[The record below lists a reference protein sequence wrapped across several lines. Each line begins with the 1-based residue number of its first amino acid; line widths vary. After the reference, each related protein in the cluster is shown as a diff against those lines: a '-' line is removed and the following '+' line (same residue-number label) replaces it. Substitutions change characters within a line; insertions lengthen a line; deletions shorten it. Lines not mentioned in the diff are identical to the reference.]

1 MASNKRIFYACE
13 GFQLSPVKVEGAT
26 TTRANDFRT
35 PRGVQSVGMTTNFN
49 LEKVFQLGQLALYEN
64 IEGNPEIEITV
75 NKVLDGTKPL
85 FFSCLAGA
93 WNVNTLSIVQGQN
106 NKVDMKF
113 FIFPETNNL
122 GSGVPQAV
130 MTCSGMYANSFT
142 YTFPTDG
149 NATEDVTLV
158 GNDKTWTT
166 NGPSTSLYSTNTS
179 GDGEIA
185 KTIVRR
191 WKFDT
196 STSGS
201 VFPTGSGA
209 MRMVDGSGAPPL
221 QSVNVSFDFG
231 REPIYTLGSYD
242 PYLRTVTFPVEIST
256 EIETIATDGDY
267 LNINELTYGCIDTT
281 ASLQLRPKNK
291 PIKFV
296 VCGTGASDKLTIDL
310 GSRNKLSSVAYG
322 GGEAGGGNLTITY
335 SFVTDNTFTMTAAGS
350 WQNVESQLFDAA
362 TGAGSATPIATDGDG
377 A

>member
-1 MASNKRIFYACE
+1 MANNKRIFYACE
-13 GFQLSPVKVEGAT
+13 GFQLSPVKVAGASET
-26 TTRANDFRT
+26 PANSYRT

-85 FFSCLAGA
+85 FFPCLAGD
-93 WNVNTLSIVQGQN
+93 WTTNTLSIVEGQN

-113 FIFPETNNL
+113 YIYPETNNL
-122 GSGVPQAV
+122 GSGTPQSV
-130 MTCSGMYANSFT
+130 LTCSGMYANSFT

-158 GNDKTWTT
+158 GNNKTWAQGAGTVA
-166 NGPSTSLYSTNTS
+166 LYSSDAS
-179 GDGEIA
+179 GNGEIA

-196 STSGS
+196 SGC
-201 VFPTGSGA
+201 VFPTGSGG

-221 QSVNVSFDFG
+221 TSVNVSFDFG
-231 REPIYTLGSYD
+231 REPIYTLGKYD

-267 LNINELTYGCIDTT
+267 LNIDQLTYGCVDT
-281 ASLQLRPKNK
+281 AQSKALRPKNQ

-296 VCGTGASDKLTIDL
+296 ICGTGSNDKLTIDL
-310 GSRNKLSSVAYG
+310 GSRNKLSTVAYG
-322 GGEAGGGNLTITY
+322 GGEAGGGNLTMTY
-335 SFVTDNTFTMTAAGS
+335 SFVTDNTFTMIAAGS
-350 WQNVESQLFDAA
+350 WQNVESEQFNSA
-362 TGAGSATPIATDGDG
+362 TGEGSAISGDGDG

>member
-1 MASNKRIFYACE
+1 MANNKRIFYACE
-13 GFQLSPVKVEGAT
+13 GFQLSPVKVQGASET
-26 TTRANDFRT
+26 PANSFRT

-64 IEGNPEIEITV
+64 IEGNPEIEVTV

-85 FFSCLAGA
+85 FFPCLAGD
-93 WNVNTLSIVQGQN
+93 WTTNTLSIVEGQN

-113 FIFPETNNL
+113 YIYPETNNL
-122 GSGVPQAV
+122 GSGTPQSV
-130 MTCSGMYANSFT
+130 LTCSGMYANSFT

-158 GNDKTWTT
+158 GNNKTWAAGSS
-166 NGPSTSLYSTNTS
+166 NVSLYDTDAS
-179 GDGEIA
+179 GNGELA

-196 STSGS
+196 SGC
-201 VFPTGSGA
+201 VFPTGSGG

-221 QSVNVSFDFG
+221 TSVNVSFDFG
-231 REPIYTLGSYD
+231 REPIYTLGKYD

-256 EIETIATDGDY
+256 EIETIATDGDF
-267 LNINELTYGCIDTT
+267 LNIDQLTYGCVDTT
-281 ASLQLRPKNK
+281 ASKALRPKNK

-296 VCGTGASDKLTIDL
+296 ICGTGSSDKLTIDL
-310 GSRNKLSSVAYG
+310 GARNKLSTVAYG
-322 GGEAGGGNLTITY
+322 GGEAGGGNLTMTY

-350 WQNVESQLFDAA
+350 WANVESQKFDVA
-362 TGAGSATPIATDGDG
+362 TGEGAAITGDGDG

>member
-1 MASNKRIFYACE
+1 MANKRIFYACE
-13 GFQLSPVKVEGAT
+13 GFQLQPVLVTAESDTSDAGGYK
-26 TTRANDFRT
+26 T
-35 PRGVQSVGMTTNFN
+35 PRGIQSVGMTTNFN

-85 FFSCLAGA
+85 FFTCLGGE
-93 WNVNTLSIVQGQN
+93 WDVTNLSIVQGQS
-106 NKVDMKF
+106 NKVNMKF
-113 FIFPETNNL
+113 YIYPETNNL
-122 GSGVPQAV
+122 GSGTPLSV

-158 GNDKTWTT
+158 GNNKTWEA
-166 NGPSTSLYSTNTS
+166 GSAGVSLYESDAS
-179 GDGEIA
+179 GNGEIA

-196 STSGS
+196 SGCI
-201 VFPTGSGA
+201 FPTGSGA
-209 MRMVDGSGAPPL
+209 MRMVGASGAPPL

-231 REPIYTLGSYD
+231 REPIYTLGKYD

-267 LNINELTYGCIDTT
+267 LNIDQMTYGCVDTT
-281 ASLQLRPKNK
+281 ESRALRPKNK

-296 VCGTGASDKLTIDL
+296 ICGTGAEDKLTMDL

-335 SFVTDNTFTMTAAGS
+335 SFVTDNTFTMNAAGS
-350 WQNVESQLFDAA
+350 WADVEALEFDPE
-362 TGAGSATPIATDGDG
+362 TGEGVGAGEGV
-377 A
+377 

>member
-13 GFQLSPVKVEGAT
+13 GFQLSPVLVAGAT
-26 TTRANDFRT
+26 DTPANDFRT

-64 IEGNPEIEITV
+64 IEGNPEIEVTV

-85 FFSCLAGA
+85 FFACLAGA
-93 WNVNTLSIVQGQN
+93 WNKNELSIVEGQN

-113 FIFPETNNL
+113 YIYPETNNL
-122 GSGVPQAV
+122 GSGTPQSV
-130 MTCSGMYANSFT
+130 LTCSGMYANSFT

-158 GNDKTWTT
+158 GNNKTWAQGSAGV
-166 NGPSTSLYSTNTS
+166 NLYSSDNS
-179 GDGEIA
+179 GNGEIA

-196 STSGS
+196 SGCI
-201 VFPTGSGA
+201 FPTGSGA

-231 REPIYTLGSYD
+231 REPIYTLGKYD

-267 LNINELTYGCIDTT
+267 LNIDQLTYGCVDTT
-281 ASLQLRPKNK
+281 QSKDLRPKNK

-296 VCGTGASDKLTIDL
+296 VCGTGSSDKLTIDL

-335 SFVTDNTFTMTAAGS
+335 SFVTDNTFKMTAAGS
-350 WQNVESQLFDAA
+350 WQNVESQQFDAT
-362 TGAGSATPIATDGDG
+362 TGAGASSPISGDGDG

>member
-1 MASNKRIFYACE
+1 MANKRIFYACE
-13 GFQLSPVKVEGAT
+13 GFQLSPVLVAGAADT
-26 TTRANDFRT
+26 PANDFKT

-85 FFSCLAGA
+85 FFACLAGA
-93 WNVNTLSIVQGQN
+93 WNTNQLSIVQGQN

-113 FIFPETNNL
+113 YIYPETNNL

-158 GNDKTWTT
+158 GNNKTWAAGSST
-166 NGPSTSLYSTNTS
+166 NLYSSDAS
-179 GDGEIA
+179 GNGEIA

-196 STSGS
+196 SGCI
-201 VFPTGSGA
+201 FPTGSGA

-231 REPIYTLGSYD
+231 REPIYTLGKYD

-267 LNINELTYGCIDTT
+267 LNIDQLTYGCVDTD
-281 ASLQLRPKNK
+281 ASKALRPKNK

-296 VCGTGASDKLTIDL
+296 VCGTGSSDKLTIDL

-335 SFVTDNTFTMTAAGS
+335 SFVTDNTFTMKAEGS
-350 WQNVESQLFDAA
+350 WQSVEALQFDPE
-362 TGAGSATPIATDGDG
+362 TGEGTAGGEG

>member
-26 TTRANDFRT
+26 TTRVANNYRT

-64 IEGNPEIEITV
+64 IEGNPEIEVTV

-85 FFSCLAGA
+85 FFACLAGA
-93 WNVNTLSIVQGQN
+93 WDINNLSIVQGQN

-122 GSGVPQAV
+122 ASGVPQAV

-158 GNDKTWTT
+158 GNDKTWDTGSSV
-166 NGPSTSLYSTNTS
+166 NLYSSNNS

-196 STSGS
+196 STSGCI
-201 VFPTGSGA
+201 FPTGSGA

-231 REPIYTLGSYD
+231 REPIYTLGKYD

-267 LNINELTYGCIDTT
+267 LNINEMTYGCIDTA
-281 ASLQLRPKNK
+281 ASLELRPKNK

-296 VCGTGASDKLTIDL
+296 VCGTGAGDKLTMDL

-335 SFVTDNTFTMTAAGS
+335 SFVTDNTFTMIAAGS
-350 WQNVESQLFDAA
+350 WANVESEQFNPA
-362 TGAGSATPIATDGDG
+362 TGDGTAIAGDGDG